1 MVNFPDGKMLRV
13 YLIVLEVIWIGE
25 YTVRSPKLK
34 MEVKCQTGINH
45 RKDPMR
51 FHEWVAK

>member
-45 RKDPMR
+45 CKDPMR